1 MDIAHSYIEKGSG
14 EYLILLHGNGE
25 DSSYFENQLEVFS
38 KYFKVIAL
46 DTRGHGNTPR
56 GEGEFSLQRF
66 AEDLYLFMKE
76 KGISKANI
84 LGFSDGAN
92 IAILFALSH
101 PECVLKL
108 VLNGGN
114 IFPMGLKPKVLN
126 EIIADWNRTR
136 KNPSLKR
143 QEELLCLMVREPKLR
158 FSDLAKIDAKS
169 LVIVGSEDVIR
180 RKHSTMI
187 AKSLKNGEFA
197 EIEGGHDIA
206 YSKYSE
212 FNEIVLRFLV

>member
-25 DSSYFENQLEVFS
+25 DSSYFENQLEAFS

-92 IAILFALSH
+92 IAILFALSY

-108 VLNGGN
+108 VLDGGN

-136 KNPSLKR
+136 KNPSRKR

-158 FSDLAKIDAKS
+158 FSDLVKIDAKS

-180 RKHSTMI
+180 RKHSIMI
-187 AKSLKNGEFA
+187 AKSIKNGEFA

-212 FNEIVLRFLV
+212 FNEIVLRFLI